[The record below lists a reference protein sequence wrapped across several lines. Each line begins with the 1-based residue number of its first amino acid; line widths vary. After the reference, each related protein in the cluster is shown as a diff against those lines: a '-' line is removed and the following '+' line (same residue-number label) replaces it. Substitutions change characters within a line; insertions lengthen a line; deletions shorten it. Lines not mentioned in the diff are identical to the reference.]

1 MVVEKVPKD
10 SRGEEG
16 NVCNSKNA
24 VFFFN
29 LQWLKTKKQ

>member
-10 SRGEEG
+10 SREEEG

-24 VFFFN
+24 KIFYQSSMIKN
-29 LQWLKTKKQ
+29 